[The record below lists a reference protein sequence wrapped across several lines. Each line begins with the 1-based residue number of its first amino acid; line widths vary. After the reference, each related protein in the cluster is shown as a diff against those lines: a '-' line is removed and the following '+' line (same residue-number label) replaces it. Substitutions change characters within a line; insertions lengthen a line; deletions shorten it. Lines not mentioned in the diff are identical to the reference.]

1 MSIKRL
7 QYGFTL
13 IELLVVIAIIG
24 ILAAIGAV
32 GYSKYNESANTA
44 AVSANL
50 NNVASALNADV
61 TSLSIGNKV
70 TTDFSSDRE
79 DDTCEEIA
87 IAVVK
92 KMNQTM
98 KNPYGGSAAGYGNF
112 MTGGGNGLVTQN
124 MTPKKGSI
132 IVSCSIPNA
141 KPTGEEFLI
150 YECSCNSDSC
160 SFDEECKI
168 PSPSPNLNGLDPYT
182 LEPSSP

>member
-1 MSIKRL
+1 MVLKRL

-32 GYSKYNESANTA
+32 GYSKYKESANTA
-44 AVSANL
+44 AISANL

-70 TTDFSSDRE
+70 TTDISSDRE
-79 DDTCEEIA
+79 TDTCEDIA
-87 IAVVK
+87 KSVVRN
-92 KMNQTM
+92 MNKSM
-98 KNPYGGSAAGYGNF
+98 KNPYGGAAAGYGNC

-124 MTPKKGSI
+124 MTPIKGSI
-132 IVSCSIPNA
+132 IVSCSDPEA

-160 SFDEECKI
+160 SFDDECKI
-168 PSPSPNLNGLDPYT
+168 PSPSLNCDGLDPYA
-182 LEPSSP
+182 P